1 MFIGLERVQVTEV
14 VRGRPLKLI
23 LVSEVLSF
31 SLLCMK
37 PGCLFPS
44 SHLGN
49 SHADLMLPA
58 GMAENQA
65 PWGMNLGEKNKLTSL
80 CI

>member
-31 SLLCMK
+31 SLLCVK

-44 SHLGN
+44 SHLPTWETV
-49 SHADLMLPA
+49 MLISRYL
-58 GMAENQA
+58 QA
-65 PWGMNLGEKNKLTSL
+65 WQRTRLHGE
-80 CI
+80 